1 MWREMQ
7 LDGGRC
13 EHNLYYTAQY
23 TYLRMASKNL
33 AIREE
38 VYRKLSEAKKEGE
51 SFSDVIEK
59 LLEKRGDLLSL
70 WGAWGDDEEV
80 AFIETSVKEAR
91 KRSVIRTR

>member
-1 MWREMQ
+1 
-7 LDGGRC
+7 
-13 EHNLYYTAQY
+13 
-23 TYLRMASKNL
+23 MATKNL
-33 AIREE
+33 AIRED

-70 WGAWGDDEEV
+70 WGAWGDGEEV
-80 AFIETSVKEAR
+80 AFIETSVKETR

>member
-1 MWREMQ
+1 
-7 LDGGRC
+7 
-13 EHNLYYTAQY
+13 
-23 TYLRMASKNL
+23 MASKNL

-38 VYRKLSEAKKEGE
+38 VYRKLSDAKKEGE

-80 AFIETSVKEAR
+80 TFIETSVKETR
-91 KRSVIRTR
+91 KRSVTRTR

>member
-1 MWREMQ
+1 MIFGN
-7 LDGGRC
+7 DRC
-13 EHNLYYTAQY
+13 GTLYYTVRY
-23 TYLRMASKNL
+23 TCLRMATKNL

-70 WGAWGDDEEV
+70 WGAWRDDREV
-80 AFIETSVKEAR
+80 MFIENSVKEMR
-91 KRSVIRTR
+91 KRSVMRTR

>member
-1 MWREMQ
+1 
-7 LDGGRC
+7 
-13 EHNLYYTAQY
+13 
-23 TYLRMASKNL
+23 MATKNL

-38 VYRKLSEAKKEGE
+38 VYRKLAEAKKEGE

-70 WGAWGDDEEV
+70 WGAWGDDEE
-80 AFIETSVKEAR
+80 ATFIEASVKETR

>member
-1 MWREMQ
+1 
-7 LDGGRC
+7 
-13 EHNLYYTAQY
+13 
-23 TYLRMASKNL
+23 MATKNL

-70 WGAWGDDEEV
+70 WGAWGDDDEEV
-80 AFIETSVKEAR
+80 AFIETSVKETR
-91 KRSVIRTR
+91 KKSVIRTR

>member
-1 MWREMQ
+1 
-7 LDGGRC
+7 
-13 EHNLYYTAQY
+13 
-23 TYLRMASKNL
+23 MASKNL

-38 VYRKLSEAKKEGE
+38 VYRKLSDAKKEGE

-80 AFIETSVKEAR
+80 TFIETSVKETR
-91 KRSVIRTR
+91 KRSVMRTR

>member
-1 MWREMQ
+1 
-7 LDGGRC
+7 
-13 EHNLYYTAQY
+13 
-23 TYLRMASKNL
+23 MATKNL

-80 AFIETSVKEAR
+80 TFIETSVKETR
-91 KRSVIRTR
+91 KKSVIRTR